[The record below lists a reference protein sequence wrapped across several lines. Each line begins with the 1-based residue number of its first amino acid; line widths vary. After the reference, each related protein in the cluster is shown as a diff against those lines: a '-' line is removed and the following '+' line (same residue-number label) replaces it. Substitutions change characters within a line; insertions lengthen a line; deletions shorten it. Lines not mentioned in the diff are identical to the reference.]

1 MNLNELLSEKRQA
14 ILRKWFDAVLE
25 TYPQDTA
32 VFLKRQKDR
41 FANPVGSTI
50 YNAMDSILENLLS
63 GDDNKLPTFLDDIIR
78 IRAIQDFA
86 PSHALAFM
94 IHLKAIVR
102 DEIKN
107 EIKSAQLSD
116 ELTAFEHRVDN
127 LLMLSF
133 DIYMKC
139 REKVYDLK
147 ANELRN
153 MTYKLLERAN
163 RIFEAKYR
171 DVDLQEIVS
180 QGNKSERGE

>member
-14 ILRKWFDAVLE
+14 ILGKWFDAVLE

-50 YNAMDSILENLLS
+50 YNAMDSILGDLLS
-63 GDDNKLPTFLDDIIR
+63 GSGNKIPKDLDDIIR

-86 PSHALAFM
+86 PSHALSFM
-94 IHLKAIVR
+94 LHLKEIVR
-102 DEIKN
+102 EGIKN
-107 EIKSAQLSD
+107 EINSAQLSD
-116 ELTAFEHRVDN
+116 ELTAFEQRVDN

-133 DIYMKC
+133 DLYMKC

-163 RIFEAKYR
+163 KIFEAKYR

-180 QGNKSERGE
+180 RGNKSERGE